1 MELSYRVQTC
11 TNNRGSVFE
20 SDHSGVWSQQF
31 EPELCNSRYCGW
43 NHLAWF
49 RLWLSRCRIDLCT
62 CRHVTAP
69 TWKPNAA
76 TTQDKHM
83 TKTSK
88 EANHGNINRDPSH
101 NPSLYKIDH
110 MPLTYVNMPYVN
122 VTHMKIM
129 KARQH
134 PTVRDKLQKEAIA
147 ITSWSREPSMV
158 SKLPFGKPSTRPRRW
173 RLCIRTVAEPWLQHG
188 HMNLIICDCA
198 LVVTILYPDD
208 DLIYGLVKSMQ
219 DSLFST
225 TDPNLKDYSSS
236 AGWWFQHVSTTLN
249 RPEQYPATY
258 FR

>member
-11 TNNRGSVFE
+11 PNNRGSVFE
-20 SDHSGVWSQQF
+20 SEHSGVWSQQF

-49 RLWLSRCRIDLCT
+49 RLWVSRCRIDLCT

-101 NPSLYKIDH
+101 NPSLYKIDN
-110 MPLTYVNMPYVN
+110 MPLTYVNVPYVN
-122 VTHMKIM
+122 VTQMKIM

-147 ITSWSREPSMV
+147 ITSWSREPSMA
-158 SKLPFGKPSTRPRRW
+158 SKLPFGKPSTAEVFISSYTPYATQAVKTVHSHS
-173 RLCIRTVAEPWLQHG
+173 CRTLTPTWAHELDHLWLRVGSDH
-188 HMNLIICDCA
+188 II
-198 LVVTILYPDD
+198 
-208 DLIYGLVKSMQ
+208 S
-219 DSLFST
+219 
-225 TDPNLKDYSSS
+225 
-236 AGWWFQHVSTTLN
+236 WWWSYIWAREVYA
-249 RPEQYPATY
+249 R
-258 FR
+258 